1 MITEDLTITG
11 MSCGGCV
18 KHLEKQ
24 LGLIPGLRIDQAAV
38 GSARVTY
45 DESRTTGADLA
56 RAIEGADF
64 RLVDRHPSILPTA
77 GTGKGS

>member
-56 RAIEGADF
+56 RAVEGAHF
-64 RLVDRHPSILPTA
+64 RLVDRQPSTPRSA
-77 GTGKGS
+77 GAGEGA